1 MTENALLRQN
11 TMEFGQKLFFAAQ
24 KGNKQTGA
32 QAHAQSNDNYYR
44 IAGNTGEQKG
54 KKHKITCFLRKNR
67 RIARIFSKCAAA
79 VGIL

>member
-1 MTENALLRQN
+1 MCIYGKIQWNLAE
-11 TMEFGQKLFFAAQ
+11 KLFFAAQ
-24 KGNKQTGA
+24 KGNKQTDA
-32 QAHAQSNDNYYR
+32 EAHAQSNDNYYR

-67 RIARIFSKCAAA
+67 RSVRIFSKCAAA

>member
-1 MTENALLRQN
+1 MCIYGTIQWNLAE
-11 TMEFGQKLFFAAQ
+11 KLFFAAQ
-24 KGNKQTGA
+24 KGNKQTDA
-32 QAHAQSNDNYYR
+32 EAHAQSNDNYYC

-67 RIARIFSKCAAA
+67 RIARIFSKCVKA